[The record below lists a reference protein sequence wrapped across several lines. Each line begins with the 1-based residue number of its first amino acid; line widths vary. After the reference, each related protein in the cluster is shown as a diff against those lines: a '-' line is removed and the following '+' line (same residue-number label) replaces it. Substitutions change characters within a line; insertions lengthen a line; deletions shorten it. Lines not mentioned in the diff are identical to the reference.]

1 MATYMKTEYIN
12 PFIKGAFSVMEA
24 VLGAKPAKGEPFM
37 QPTTFSSQQCNIAL
51 GITGQVQGNVTFGMS
66 LETADKIA
74 AAMVGQENLEFDALA
89 ASALG
94 ELGNMI
100 CGNAAQQLHEAG
112 WICDITPPTIMRG
125 ANIQMAMLTIPAVVV
140 PLTVA
145 QGEIFVSIALQGR
158 K

>member
-1 MATYMKTEYIN
+1 MKTEYIN
-12 PFIKGAFSVMEA
+12 PFVKGAFSVMEM
-24 VLGAKPAKGEPFM
+24 VLGAKPVRGELFM
-37 QPTTFSSQQCNIAL
+37 QPTTFTSQQCNIAL

-66 LETADKIA
+66 METADKIA
-74 AAMVGQENLEFDALA
+74 GAMLGQDIVEFDALA

-112 WICDITPPTIMRG
+112 WICDITPPTIVRG
-125 ANIQMAMLTIPAVVV
+125 KDVELHTLAIPSVVV
-140 PLTVA
+140 PLTLA
-145 QGEIFVSIALQGR
+145 QGEMFIVIALQGR

>member
-1 MATYMKTEYIN
+1 MKTEYIN
-12 PFIKGAFSVMEA
+12 PFIKGAFSVMDT
-24 VLGAKPAKGEPFM
+24 VLGAKPSKGELFM
-37 QPTTFSSQQCNIAL
+37 QPTTFNSQQCNIAL

-74 AAMVGQENLEFDALA
+74 GAMLGQKIVEFDALA

-125 ANIQMAMLTIPAVVV
+125 NNVQMAMLTIPAVVV
-140 PLTVA
+140 PLKA
-145 QGEIFVSIALQGR
+145 EQGEIFVSIALQGR